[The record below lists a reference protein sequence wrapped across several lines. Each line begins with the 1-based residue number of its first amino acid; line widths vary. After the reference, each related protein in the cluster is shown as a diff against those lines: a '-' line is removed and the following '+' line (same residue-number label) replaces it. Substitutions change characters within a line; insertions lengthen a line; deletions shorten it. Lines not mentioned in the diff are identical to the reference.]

1 MVENDGFVMRID
13 ARFRPLLTSPDG
25 AEIHLGKRDMKA
37 FIGARLHN
45 LNSALLLV
53 TLALSIIAPFETLLV
68 SYAVLGPLHYLTEI
82 SMP

>member
-1 MVENDGFVMRID
+1 
-13 ARFRPLLTSPDG
+13 
-25 AEIHLGKRDMKA
+25 MKA